1 MAKKKK
7 LVVPIAPTLKSL
19 PPMNYMQISTEI
31 ENKYKDSPARKR
43 LAEKCLEKG
52 KEWIE
57 TFYGESGTI
66 TDADRKRIK
75 KECTAYIKKNVDT
88 TDEVNVYGSVLL
100 MIVFGAVVSWLIQR
114 LLDEMF
120 P

>member
-7 LVVPIAPTLKSL
+7 LTTPVPTLKSL
-19 PPMNYMQISTEI
+19 PPMNYTQISTEI

-43 LAEKCLEKG
+43 LADKCLEKG
-52 KEWIE
+52 REWIE
-57 TFYGESGTI
+57 TFYGEGGTV
-66 TDADRKRIK
+66 TTKDKKRIK
-75 KECTAYIKKNVDT
+75 KECTAYLKKNVDT

>member
-1 MAKKKK
+1 
-7 LVVPIAPTLKSL
+7 
-19 PPMNYMQISTEI
+19 MQISTEI